1 VQVILY
7 YYISVFLSNEYSEL
21 VKEGGRCDMDKV
33 SRICPKNT
41 TCYNIKDGAKG
52 GRCLT
57 DKQIEAAK
65 NLAGMAGP
73 KH

>member
-1 VQVILY
+1 
-7 YYISVFLSNEYSEL
+7 
-21 VKEGGRCDMDKV
+21 MDKV
-33 SRICPKNT
+33 GRICLENT
-41 TCYNIKDGAKG
+41 KCYNIKDGAKV

-73 KH
+73 KN